1 MAKSRRNTAFKF
13 PGVDELL
20 RLLVDEVRD
29 YAIIVIDPKNRVQM
43 WNRGAREMLGFT
55 ATEMSGKSA
64 RAIFTPEDR
73 AAKVPEKE
81 MAAARRDGRAED
93 ERWHLRKNGQR
104 FWGSGVMTALHGDD
118 GSIIAYV
125 KLLRDHTERKKL
137 EDQTQAINE
146 LLEQRVSERTTELV
160 SQQERLRSLA
170 LETTNAEQRA
180 RDAIASDLHDNLAQ
194 IMAVSLM
201 KLGAAG
207 TEFPGGKPPPKFLEA
222 VECVRETLRLTRNM
236 MYDLSPMMV
245 GKGQLR
251 SAIEW
256 VAERMK
262 RHGLEIKIQD
272 RSRARQMSEDMLRV
286 VYRAVQELLWNV
298 VKHAQANR
306 ATVTISTHRGMLRV
320 TVQDRGRGFN
330 PNRISRASE
339 SGGFGLFSL
348 RERLSALGGTM
359 KIKSAR
365 GKGTAITLEA
375 PLQK

>member
-1 MAKSRRNTAFKF
+1 MAKSRRHTAFKF

-29 YAIIVIDPKNRVQM
+29 YAIIVMDPKNRVQM

-55 ATEMSGKSA
+55 AKEMSGKSA
-64 RAIFTPEDR
+64 RVIFTPEDR

-180 RDAIASDLHDNLAQ
+180 RDAIAADLHDNLAQ

-365 GKGTAITLEA
+365 GKGTEVTLEA
-375 PLQK
+375 PLQN